1 MGARLES
8 TLLENRRE
16 GGSRDVHGAKAKT
29 GRYLIGRA
37 GEEEVQRGRWGRS
50 EVPGCGVRGWERGE
64 METSG
69 AQGGNGFG

>member
-1 MGARLES
+1 M
-8 TLLENRRE
+8 
-16 GGSRDVHGAKAKT
+16 HGAKAKM

-50 EVPGCGVRGWERGE
+50 EVPGCGVRGWGRGE